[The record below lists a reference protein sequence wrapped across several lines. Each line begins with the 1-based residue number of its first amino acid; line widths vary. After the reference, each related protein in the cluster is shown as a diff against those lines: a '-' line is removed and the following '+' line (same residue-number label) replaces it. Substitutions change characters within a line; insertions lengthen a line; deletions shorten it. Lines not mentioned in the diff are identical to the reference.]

1 MILNY
6 KENQIETR
14 ISALCDSAEVK
25 VKEIDAAGDE
35 CALLQV
41 EVNGMKYNSVLL
53 YRDGTIMHLH
63 DWQGPNPENISE
75 VEDFEWVDEG
85 GRPAVMFDGLPR
97 SF

>member
-1 MILNY
+1 MELNY
-6 KENQIETR
+6 KENQIEAR
-14 ISALCDSAEVK
+14 ISALCDGAEVK

-41 EVNGMKYNSVLL
+41 ETDGMKYNSVLL

-63 DWQGPNPENISE
+63 DWQGPNPENIGA
-75 VEDFEWVDEG
+75 VEDFEWVTEEG
-85 GRPAVMFDGLPR
+85 APAIMVDGLPR